1 MKKEMKEQMDQDR
14 ATCELINYQDD
25 KFTHPFKKAKKKT
38 VQLCWPYRD
47 LNYS

>member
-25 KFTHPFKKAKKKT
+25 KFTHPFKKAKKKNCS
-38 VQLCWPYRD
+38 VVLA
-47 LNYS
+47 L